1 MRSLTIILFAFF
13 VISCG
18 SQKANDTI
26 QQKKIETVVET
37 NNTATVDTLFMDFFE
52 EFMWNKEFQKSRIV
66 FPYRQDNKT
75 IANSKNWKHLSFY
88 TESEFIPIL
97 NSDTVRLFDKDVETN
112 TIGLFIV
119 NFKEK
124 NVINYNFRKVKDK
137 WFMLGSENLSITNVP
152 DFEFVDFLTQFS
164 TDSVFQINHTIFPL
178 PETYSDSDKDYETV
192 ETTIQQ
198 SDWKHIELVDF
209 ANKLMV
215 LSNIDINNK
224 YRNIFYRGVE
234 NGIWV
239 KFTFER
245 INGIWKLIKLEDYS
259 T

>member
-1 MRSLTIILFAFF
+1 MRSLYIIISTLL

-18 SQKANDTI
+18 SQKTKETTQQQNDSSILGT
-26 QQKKIETVVET
+26 KNV
-37 NNTATVDTLFMDFFE
+37 ATVDTLFMDFFE

-66 FPYRQDNKT
+66 FPYKQDNK
-75 IANSKNWKHLSFY
+75 IISSLQYWKHLPFY

-97 NSDTVRLFDKDVETN
+97 NSDTVILLDKDVKTN
-112 TIGLFIV
+112 SIGLFIV

-124 NVINYNFRKVKDK
+124 DVTNYNFKRIEDK
-137 WFMLGSENLSITNVP
+137 WFLLSSENLPIKNVP
-152 DFEFVDFLTQFS
+152 DFEFIDFLIKFS
-164 TDSVFQINHTIFPL
+164 NDSVFQINHTVFPL
-178 PETYSDSDKDYETV
+178 PESYSDSENDYETV
-192 ETTIQQ
+192 KTNIELN
-198 SDWKHIELVDF
+198 DWKHIELVDF
-209 ANKLMV
+209 ANRLLV
-215 LSNIDINNK
+215 LSDIDKNNK

-245 INGIWKLIKLEDYS
+245 INENWKLIKLEDYS